1 MRLPAAL
8 VGPGSSR
15 CNWLAAWAL
24 TSNQEHVSECEGR
37 SQQLK
42 VLLLPSSLSLAL
54 TFQTPSEEEEEVE
67 EEEERGIIILLR
79 ASAHFHPSPPDSSLY
94 RCSHKSHNAPVIIS
108 PTPVYLPA
116 SCLEGGVSLSS
127 PSSSL
132 LLSLTSLSLFF
143 VSSSLFLCVSS
154 FSSVT
159 LWREEKRAKDE
170 NVRFLMRTGG
180 FVCLFVL

>member
-54 TFQTPSEEEEEVE
+54 TFQTPSEEEEEVEE

-132 LLSLTSLSLFF
+132 LLSLTSLSLFLF
-143 VSSSLFLCVSS
+143 HPPFFCASPLFLQSLCG
-154 FSSVT
+154 
-159 LWREEKRAKDE
+159 EKKNE
-170 NVRFLMRTGG
+170 LKTRT
-180 FVCLFVL
+180 